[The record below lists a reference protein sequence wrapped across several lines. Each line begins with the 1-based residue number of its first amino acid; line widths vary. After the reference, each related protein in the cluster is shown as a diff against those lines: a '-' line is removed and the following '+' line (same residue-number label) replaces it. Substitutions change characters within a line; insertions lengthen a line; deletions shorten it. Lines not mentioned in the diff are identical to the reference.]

1 MKLGDAF
8 ARLTMVRALI
18 LGAFIASLYYF
29 FIFDAGT
36 TQQSSIASMRAD
48 IVSQQKQLTEVS
60 QKLDRAIEYQRSA
73 AEIGEALNKL
83 LAYIPENF
91 RLQDFMKTVS
101 EEAKVAGL
109 NIIRVSEN
117 HNSNYNSAKRTDFE
131 ELAVSVELQGT
142 FAQHMTFLSNL
153 TKQKQIF
160 ILQKFTM
167 DRDQNNGAGNEME
180 VPILSFKGEI
190 HAYRYIGGK
199 SKS

>member
-1 MKLGDAF
+1 MKLGEAF
-8 ARLTMVRALI
+8 ARLTMIRALI

-29 FIFDAGT
+29 FVFDAGT
-36 TQQSSIASMRAD
+36 VQQAAIVTAKAD
-48 IVSQQKQLTEVS
+48 IANQQKQLAEIN
-60 QKLDRAIEYQRSA
+60 QKLDRAHEYQRSA
-73 AEIGEALNKL
+73 SEMGEALNKL

-101 EEAKVAGL
+101 EEAKVSGL
-109 NIIRVSEN
+109 NIIRVAEN
-117 HNSNYNSAKRTDFE
+117 RSSTTSQKRTDFE

-142 FAQHMTFLSNL
+142 FAQQMTFLSNL

-160 ILQKFTM
+160 ILQKFNL
-167 DRDQNNGAGNEME
+167 DREQVGGNANDTE
-180 VPILSFKGEI
+180 VPILNFKGEI